1 MPKLNTVSDRI
12 YFLKIGAINLILF
25 LLVYAPTNHIFN
37 GISSFQPYFQWEKM
51 IPLIDWMIIPYLSLN
66 LLFLLP
72 LFFLTKRQLKILG
85 LAFALSTICAG
96 VCFIIF
102 PIQPEFIR
110 VIPNG
115 FTEALYSHL
124 YGLDNARNLFPSLHV
139 TYAMLYFL
147 SCFYIFK
154 SKTGKILFSLWIVF
168 IIVSTL
174 FTHQHHVI
182 DIASGITLACATYWA
197 TTRIL
202 RRQFDQ
208 PQP

>member
-1 MPKLNTVSDRI
+1 MAKLNTISDRI
-12 YFLKIGAINLILF
+12 YFLKIGTLNLVLF

-37 GISSFQPYFQWEKM
+37 GISLFQPYFEWEKM

-72 LFFLTKRQLKILG
+72 LLFLQKKELKILG

-96 VCFIIF
+96 ICFILF

-115 FTEALYSHL
+115 FTGTLYSHL

-139 TYAMLYFL
+139 TYAVLYFL

-154 SKTGKILFSLWIVF
+154 SKITRILFGSWISLIV
-168 IIVSTL
+168 VSTL

-182 DIASGITLACATYWA
+182 DIVSGIILACLMYWL
-197 TTRIL
+197 TIRIL
-202 RRQFDQ
+202 RPQSDQ